1 MKVQLQRGFTLI
13 ELMIV
18 VAIIG
23 ILAAVAIPAYRDY
36 IVEANAGAAMKG
48 VAAFVTKAQ
57 GCVMLDIACDGI
69 NSDIGTLAGLSS
81 SVAVAPDTSVDL
93 VWRNTLC
100 AVTASI
106 DGVGVVTF
114 SAAAVAGGGASQAQC
129 ESGAGLAGS

>member
-36 IVEANAGAAMKG
+36 IVESHAGAAMKG
-48 VAAFVTKAQ
+48 VVTFVTKAQ

-69 NSDIGTLAGLSS
+69 NNDIGAISELSS
-81 SVAVAPDTSVDL
+81 SAAVIPDTPVDL
-93 VWRNTLC
+93 VWRNSIC

-106 DGVGVVTF
+106 DGFGVVIF

-129 ESGAGLAGS
+129 ESGAGLVGS